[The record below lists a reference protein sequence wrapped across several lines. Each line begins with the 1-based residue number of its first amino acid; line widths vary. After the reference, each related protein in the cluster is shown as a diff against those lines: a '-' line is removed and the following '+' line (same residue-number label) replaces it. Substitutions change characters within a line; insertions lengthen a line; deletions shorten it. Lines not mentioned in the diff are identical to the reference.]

1 MNLPPTSDI
10 YMSILPPNIG
20 HCCVVAKSCLTRDR
34 MDCHPACFSVHGIFQ
49 GRILEWVAISYSGGP
64 SQSRNQIHIPWN
76 SCTGRYII
84 VTINK
89 PILTHYY

>member
-1 MNLPPTSDI
+1 MNLPPTYDI

-49 GRILEWVAISYSGGP
+49 ARILEWVAISYSGGS